1 MIGETNNTHGFIGTV
16 IVHSIFIAILFLVTI
31 SASLPDSENEGL
43 LINFGNSTDGSGLV
57 EPIVNYDNAV
67 FISLPTHQSKQRV
80 EEKKILTQDFEDA
93 PTVETKKKTTKKDTK
108 KVIKETTTTS
118 NKNKDTKETKET
130 KETDNTKQTQTTETV
145 KQQTVNKKALFPGKA
160 LTGGTGGEGE
170 TGKEGNQGSLE
181 GSPESTNRTG
191 GATGGNG
198 IGDGNG
204 NGNGINFSLN
214 GRTALKLPKP
224 DYLKQKQGIVVVQ
237 VYVDK
242 KGNVT
247 KAIPGVKGS
256 TTLDNDLLKAAEKA
270 AMTAK
275 FDLNENAKESQ
286 TGTITYIFKLQ

>member
-57 EPIVNYDNAV
+57 EPMVNYDNAV
-67 FISLPTHQSKQRV
+67 IISLPTHQSKQRV

-108 KVIKETTTTS
+108 KTIKETTTTS

-204 NGNGINFSLN
+204 TGISPNLN
-214 GRTALKLPKP
+214 GRTALSLSKP
-224 DYLKQKQGIVVVQ
+224 EYLKQKQGIVVVE
-237 VYVDK
+237 VTVDK
-242 KGNVT
+242 KGVVV
-247 KAIPGVKGS
+247 KANTGAKGS

-270 AMTAK
+270 ALSTK
-275 FDLNENAKESQ
+275 FDVNLNAPTYQ